1 MIPLPAPPRECRP
14 GDVSKEERD
23 MSLAQTL
30 ESFLSERGARYTIE
44 HHAASTTSLDTA
56 RSACIDEESL
66 AKSLVLDDDRGYVL
80 AVLPASRRLEI
91 GRVRNK
97 LRRPLQLS
105 REYKMVKLFPDC
117 ALGAVPPLG
126 AAYGLATVVDAHFED
141 CEEVFFE
148 GGDHETLVRMDG
160 AEFLGLLSTASV
172 AEIAGERTSLETAL
186 ERKERLYDSLISVRR
201 AVSAPIASGAHWRRR
216 LHRELVKLARAADDH
231 VAETEAVG
239 GLLSEIVEQAPRL
252 WRETDG
258 LRAEHVMLVSE
269 CARVLDQLVGSN
281 SPLSIRRQV
290 NLLLGRF
297 ERHRYRGAD
306 LVYEAFDVDIG
317 GG

>member
-1 MIPLPAPPRECRP
+1 
-14 GDVSKEERD
+14 

-30 ESFLSERGARYTIE
+30 ESYLSERGVRYTVE
-44 HHAASTTSLDTA
+44 YHAASTTSLGTA

-66 AKSLVLDDDRGYVL
+66 AKSLVLEDDRGYVL

-97 LRRPLQLS
+97 LGRPLHLS
-105 REYKMVKLFPDC
+105 CEHEMVRLFPDC

-126 AAYGLATVVDAHFED
+126 AAYGLPTVVDANFDD

-160 AEFLGLLSTASV
+160 GEFLGLLATASV
-172 AEIAGERTSLETAL
+172 AEIAGERMSLATAL
-186 ERKERLYDSLISVRR
+186 ELKERLYDSLISVRR
-201 AVSAPIASGAHWRRR
+201 AVGAPIASGDRWRKR
-216 LHRELVKLARAADDH
+216 LRRELIKLARAADDH
-231 VAETEAVG
+231 VAETEAPN
-239 GLLSEIVEQAPRL
+239 GLLAEIVEEAPRL
-252 WRETDG
+252 WREADG
-258 LRAEHVMLVSE
+258 LRAEHVMLVRE
-269 CARVLDQLVGSN
+269 CARVLSQVEGSG
-281 SPLSIRRQV
+281 SPLSLRRQV
-290 NLLLGRF
+290 NTLLGQF
-297 ERHRYRGAD
+297 ERHRYQGAD